1 MTPRSVADELSRL
14 GPLVDALTSAVLE
27 TPGATALALRRRAY
41 DTQTDAEVYGTYLAK
56 VRQHAYRVVD
66 ADIQELRTAGLSDDA
81 IFELTVA
88 AALGEARRRLD
99 TGVSL
104 LQE

>member
-1 MTPRSVADELSRL
+1 VTARSVADEVSRL
-14 GPLVDALTSAVLE
+14 GPLVDTLTSAVLQ
-27 TPGATALALRRRAY
+27 TPGATALALRRRAHDAHT
-41 DTQTDAEVYGTYLAK
+41 DTEAFGTYLAK
-56 VRQHAYRVVD
+56 VRRHAYRVVD
-66 ADIQELRTAGLSDDA
+66 ADIQELQAGLSDDA

-99 TGVSL
+99 AGLSL

>member
-1 MTPRSVADELSRL
+1 MIARSVADEVSRL
-14 GPLVDALTSAVLE
+14 GPLVDTLTSAVLE
-27 TPGATALALRRRAY
+27 TPGATALPLRRQAY
-41 DTQTDAEVYGTYLAK
+41 DAQTDTEAFGAYLAT

-99 TGVSL
+99 TGLSL